1 MIKRFSMVMVAALA
15 MVGLVFGGIVQ
26 AQSAAEISARVDVLG
41 WPYVVS
47 ISDEMVDTSSYKK
60 DGPYRIGFV
69 TIFQANTW
77 AVQFTEE
84 LFEEAARHGDLI
96 SEVIHLDAQG
106 EIPRQIGAIEDLIAR
121 GVDAIVIDPI
131 SPRALEG
138 VLRLAKSRGIPV
150 VAASSQI
157 PLDQVTAWV
166 GRDDAEYGRMGALW
180 LVEQLGGS
188 GNVIALDGIAGNPVT
203 EERWRG
209 AKEVFDQYPGITLLT
224 RQFADWGFAQAKAT
238 MANLLPAY
246 PQIDGVWSGGGAMT
260 QGAIEAFTDAGRAL
274 VPMVGEANNGFL
286 LDWIRYA
293 DQGFS
298 SFAFNNPTNH
308 TALALRLALMAL
320 RGEPVPLEVHAT
332 APYILS
338 LEQAELYARPDL
350 AEGYWVG
357 HTLSEST
364 LQDLW
369 GH

>member
-1 MIKRFSMVMVAALA
+1 MKRLLMVTAAALVL
-15 MVGLVFGGIVQ
+15 VGLLSGGMVQ

-47 ISDEMVDTSSYKK
+47 ISDEMVDTSAYKK
-60 DGPYRIGFV
+60 EGPYRIGFV

-77 AVQFTEE
+77 AVQFTHE
-84 LFEEAARHGDLI
+84 LFEEAKRHGDLI

-106 EIPRQIGAIEDLIAR
+106 EIPRQIAAVEDLIAR

-138 VLRLAKSRGIPV
+138 VLKMAKSRGIPV
-150 VAASSQI
+150 IAASSQI

-166 GRDDAEYGRMGALW
+166 GRDDAEYGRLTALW
-180 LVEQLGGS
+180 LVEQLGGK
-188 GNVIALDGIAGNPVT
+188 GNIIALDGIAGNPVT

-209 AKEVFDQYPGITLLT
+209 AKEVFDQYPDIRVLT

-246 PQIDGVWSGGGAMT
+246 PNIDGIWSGGGAMT
-260 QGAIEAFTDAGRAL
+260 QGAIEAFIDAGRPL
-274 VPMVGEANNGFL
+274 VPMVGEGNNGFL
-286 LDWIRYA
+286 LDWIKYSE
-293 DQGFS
+293 QGFT

-320 RGEPVPLEVHAT
+320 RGEPIPLEVHAT
-332 APYILS
+332 APYIMS
-338 LEQAELYARPDL
+338 LEQAKLYARPDL

-357 HTLSEST
+357 HTLSEET
-364 LQDLW
+364 LQALW
-369 GH
+369 GK